1 MAKKKL
7 NLEIITQEK
16 PLLQEE
22 IDQVTVF
29 TESGEVT
36 ILPGHIGLFSKLKE
50 GLLTYRNN
58 EQNSVVAIYGGFMD
72 VSPDGVV
79 TILADAAD
87 RAEDLDIAKIEA
99 AQSKAQEVL
108 KGKNPVPQD
117 FAMAETAL
125 RKTYLQLKAARSRS
139 KRSNQT
145 QV

>member
-1 MAKKKL
+1 MANTKL
-7 NLEIITQEK
+7 KLDIITQEK
-16 PLLQEE
+16 ELLSTE
-22 IDQVTVF
+22 IDQVTVN
-29 TESGEVT
+29 TEAGEVT
-36 ILPGHIGLFSKLKE
+36 ILPGHIGLFAKLKE
-50 GLLTYRNN
+50 GLLTY
-58 EQNSVVAIYGGFMD
+58 SLAGKTAVVAVFGGFMD

-99 AQSKAQEVL
+99 ARAKAESVL
-108 KGKNPVPQD
+108 KGKNPAPQD

-139 KRSNQT
+139 AKRHS